1 MTSDATDPADAPE
14 SEATP
19 PRDSRGRFTPRENA
33 EPDAEDAPQA
43 DAEADARERRAR
55 MLRPQRP
62 LPPPPDAAP
71 PPDAPAPP
79 AIETPLP
86 PDAPPQMVA
95 AISIGDRLRG
105 YARRLASAD
114 ARPLAAAIVDY
125 AARVDGVARGDLSP
139 SAGANPSAL
148 TPALVGEAIVPSP
161 FFRWPFVG
169 LLEWI
174 RNALIFMPVLWTW
187 FKFGRDSSRYGDYAD
202 LLPEGTMGDSFLV
215 WWVENG
221 LGSTVNMA
229 VALLL
234 LIVVATAWLGFAR
247 DRVERRRAGE
257 ASAFAAL
264 LAEAEGVGAGRRADD
279 PQEAIA
285 AFASAGRSLTD
296 DLRAV
301 GGTLTAATRPL
312 TDSVDIARAVMA
324 DVAAAVER
332 QQEQIAAIAAS
343 LAGVSQVADRL
354 GALEASFAAAQDA
367 TRESA
372 AALDR
377 IRASLDPRTEELSL
391 AVNRVADL
399 ASRMERA
406 ADQIARAT
414 EDYGKSLRGFADG
427 AERLGEAARTMN
439 AVAIRLRDDMAASP

>member
-43 DAEADARERRAR
+43 DAEADARELRAR
-55 MLRPQRP
+55 ALRPPRP

-79 AIETPLP
+79 AIEAPLP
-86 PDAPPQMVA
+86 PNAPPQMVV

-105 YARRLASAD
+105 YAARLAEAD
-114 ARPLAAAIVDY
+114 ARPIAAAIVDY
-125 AARVDGVARGDLSP
+125 AARVDGVARGELSP

-148 TPALVGEAIVPSP
+148 TPALVGEALADNRVAD
-161 FFRWPFVG
+161 F
-169 LLEWI
+169 LEPI
-174 RNALIFMPVLWTW
+174 RNALIFAPVLWTW
-187 FKFGRDSSRYGDYAD
+187 IEFGLASRGFQGV
-202 LLPEGTMGDSFLV
+202 EQSFLLY
-215 WWVENG
+215 WQQHG
-221 LGSTVNMA
+221 LYRA
-229 VALLL
+229 VAVAVGLL
-234 LIVVATAWLGFAR
+234 VVMIAVNVALGLAR
-247 DRVERRRAGE
+247 AAGE
-257 ASAFAAL
+257 RNGARTAREFAAL

-324 DVAAAVER
+324 DVAAAIER

-367 TRESA
+367 TKESA

-427 AERLGEAARTMN
+427 AEQLGEAARTMN

>member
-33 EPDAEDAPQA
+33 EPDAEDAHGAPA
-43 DAEADARERRAR
+43 RRTLAEADAAREAVDAGDET
-55 MLRPQRP
+55 
-62 LPPPPDAAP
+62 PPPPTATPTP
-71 PPDAPAPP
+71 PGVGA
-79 AIETPLP
+79 
-86 PDAPPQMVA
+86 
-95 AISIGDRLRG
+95 SITAERLRD
-105 YARRLASAD
+105 YATRLAWAG
-114 ARPLAAAIVDY
+114 AQPLAAAVEGY
-125 AARVDGVARGDLSP
+125 AARVEGVERGELSP

-148 TPALVGEAIVPSP
+148 TPALVGEALADNRVAD
-161 FFRWPFVG
+161 F
-169 LLEWI
+169 LEPI
-174 RNALIFMPVLWTW
+174 RNALIFAPVLWTW
-187 FKFGRDSSRYGDYAD
+187 IEFGLASRGFQGV
-202 LLPEGTMGDSFLV
+202 EQSFLLY
-215 WWVENG
+215 WQQHG
-221 LGSTVNMA
+221 LYRA
-229 VALLL
+229 VAVAVGLL
-234 LIVVATAWLGFAR
+234 VVMIAVNVALGLAR
-247 DRVERRRAGE
+247 AAGE
-257 ASAFAAL
+257 RNGASRAREFAAL

-324 DVAAAVER
+324 DVAAAIER

-367 TRESA
+367 TKESA

-427 AERLGEAARTMN
+427 AEQLGEAARTMN

>member
-14 SEATP
+14 SGATP

-33 EPDAEDAPQA
+33 EPDAEDAPGA
-43 DAEADARERRAR
+43 PARRTLAEADAAREAADAEDGT
-55 MLRPQRP
+55 
-62 LPPPPDAAP
+62 PPPAAP
-71 PPDAPAPP
+71 SPTPMPTPPGVGA
-79 AIETPLP
+79 
-86 PDAPPQMVA
+86 
-95 AISIGDRLRG
+95 SITAERLRD
-105 YARRLASAD
+105 YATRLAWAGSQ
-114 ARPLAAAIVDY
+114 PLAAAVEGY
-125 AARVDGVARGDLSP
+125 ATRVEGVERGDLSP

-247 DRVERRRAGE
+247 DRVERRRAEE

-324 DVAAAVER
+324 DVAAAIER

-427 AERLGEAARTMN
+427 AEQLGEAARTMN

>member
-79 AIETPLP
+79 AIEAPLP
-86 PDAPPQMVA
+86 PDAPPQVVA
-95 AISIGDRLRG
+95 AISIGDRLRD
-105 YARRLASAD
+105 YARRLAAAD
-114 ARPLAAAIVDY
+114 ARPIAAAIVDY
-125 AARVDGVARGDLSP
+125 AARVDGVARGELSP

-148 TPALVGEAIVPSP
+148 TPALVGEALTDNRVAD
-161 FFRWPFVG
+161 F
-169 LLEWI
+169 LEPI
-174 RNALIFMPVLWTW
+174 RNALIFAPVLWTW
-187 FKFGRDSSRYGDYAD
+187 IEFGLASRGYRGV
-202 LLPEGTMGDSFLV
+202 ESSFLLY
-215 WWVENG
+215 WQQHG
-221 LGSTVNMA
+221 LYRA
-229 VALLL
+229 VAVAVGLL
-234 LIVVATAWLGFAR
+234 VVMIAVNVALGLAR
-247 DRVERRRAGE
+247 AAGE
-257 ASAFAAL
+257 RNGARTAREFAAL

-324 DVAAAVER
+324 DVAAAIER

-367 TRESA
+367 TKESA

-427 AERLGEAARTMN
+427 AEQLGEAARTMN

>member
-1 MTSDATDPADAPE
+1 MTSDATDPADAPDP
-14 SEATP
+14 EATP

-79 AIETPLP
+79 AIEAPLP
-86 PDAPPQMVA
+86 PNAPPQMVA

-105 YARRLASAD
+105 YARRLAAAD
-114 ARPLAAAIVDY
+114 ARPLAAAVVDY

-148 TPALVGEAIVPSP
+148 TPALVGEALGHSGFARVVEI
-161 FFRWPFVG
+161 
-169 LLEWI
+169 I
-174 RNALIFMPVLWTW
+174 RNALIFTPVLWTW
-187 FKFGRDSSRYGDYAD
+187 IGFWRASAGYAD
-202 LLPEGTMGDSFLV
+202 SDAETLLDHWLSSGLDETLIGAIGALAAIVLATLV
-215 WWVENG
+215 
-221 LGSTVNMA
+221 
-229 VALLL
+229 
-234 LIVVATAWLGFAR
+234 LGFLRWQTEREQAR
-247 DRVERRRAGE
+247 TARE
-257 ASAFAAL
+257 FAAL

-324 DVAAAVER
+324 DVAAAIER

-367 TRESA
+367 TKESA

-427 AERLGEAARTMN
+427 AEQLGQAARTMN